1 MLLREVSEGF
11 IMNAQDIIA
20 IGFTLAALFYVGRRV
35 WRMNKSKGK
44 CCGCSST
51 VCEVGTQKEKP
62 PSIIPPGQRS

>member
-1 MLLREVSEGF
+1 
-11 IMNAQDIIA
+11 MNVQDIIA

-51 VCEVGTQKEKP
+51 GCGAEAQKDKP
-62 PSIIPPGQRS
+62 SSLTSPGQRS